1 MFLGYII
8 RRLLY
13 MVVTLWIISVL
24 TFIIIELP
32 PGDFVTTY
40 INRLI
45 QSGRG
50 PADREA
56 YAAQLRR
63 LYGLDQPEFMR
74 YLRWIERM
82 FFYGDFGQS
91 LAWNRPVKDLILE
104 RLPITLS
111 IAILSV
117 IFIYLVSIPIGIYS
131 ATHQYSIG
139 DFFFSGIS
147 FLGMSVPQ
155 FLLAL
160 ILMFLAY
167 KYFNL
172 NIGSVFSPKYA
183 TAPWSIGKFLDMVKH
198 LWIPIVIVAISS
210 TASVIRV
217 LRGCLLDELRK
228 QYVITAR
235 AKGVPEKKLLWKY
248 PVRIALNP
256 VVSTIGWDIPW
267 VISSESIVG
276 IVLNLPTLG
285 PLLLQSL
292 MSQDMYLGGTIV
304 LLLAG
309 MTVFGTFISDI
320 LLALLDPRIRY
331 G

>member
-40 INRLI
+40 VNSLV

-50 PADREA
+50 PADRVA

-63 LYGLDQPEFMR
+63 LYGLDQPEFIR
-74 YLRWIERM
+74 YIRWIERM
-82 FFYGDFGQS
+82 FLYGDFGQS
-91 LAWNRPVKDLILE
+91 LAWRRPVKDLILE

-111 IAILSV
+111 IATLSV

-139 DFFFSGIS
+139 DFTFSGIS
-147 FLGMSVPQ
+147 FFGMSIPQ
-155 FLLAL
+155 FLFAL
-160 ILMFLAY
+160 ILMYLVY
-167 KYFNL
+167 RYFNI
-172 NIGSVFSPKYA
+172 NIGSIFSPQYA
-183 TAPWSIGKFLDMVKH
+183 NAPWSIAKFLDMVKH

-228 QYVITAR
+228 QYVVTAR

-292 MSQDMYLGGTIV
+292 ISQDMYLGGSIV

-309 MTVFGTFISDI
+309 MTVFGTFISDM
-320 LLALLDPRIRY
+320 LLALLDPRVRY
-331 G
+331 E

>member
-1 MFLGYII
+1 MFLSYVI

-13 MVVTLWIISVL
+13 MIVTLWIISIL

-32 PGDFVTTY
+32 PGDFVSTY
-40 INRLI
+40 VNNLVA
-45 QSGRG
+45 SGRG

-56 YAAQLRR
+56 YEAQLRR
-63 LYGLDQPEFMR
+63 LYGLDQPEFTRYMR
-74 YLRWIERM
+74 WMERIILH
-82 FFYGDFGQS
+82 GDFGQS
-91 LAWNRPVKDLILE
+91 LAWRRPVKDLIWE

-111 IAILSV
+111 IAIFSI
-117 IFIYLVSIPIGIYS
+117 IFIYLVSIPVGIYS

-139 DFFFSGIS
+139 DFAFSGIS
-147 FLGMSVPQ
+147 FLGMSIPQ

-160 ILMFLAY
+160 ILMYLAY

-172 NIGSVFSPKYA
+172 NIGSIFSPQYA
-183 TAPWSIGKFLDMVKH
+183 TAPWSIGKFLDMIKH
-198 LWIPIVIVAISS
+198 IWIPIIIVAISS

-235 AKGVPEKKLLWKY
+235 AKGVPERKLLWKY

-267 VISSESIVG
+267 IISSESIVG

-292 MSQDMYLGGTIV
+292 MSQDMYLGGSIV

-309 MTVFGTFISDI
+309 MTVFGTFISDM

>member
-1 MFLGYII
+1 MFLGYIV
-8 RRLLY
+8 RRFLY
-13 MVVTLWIISVL
+13 MIITLWIVSIL

-40 INRLI
+40 INRLV

-56 YAAQLRR
+56 YAVQLRK
-63 LYGLDQPEFMR
+63 LYGLDQPEFIR
-74 YLRWIERM
+74 YLRWIERIV
-82 FFYGDFGQS
+82 FYGDFGQS
-91 LAWNRPVKDLILE
+91 LAWNRPVKDLISE

-117 IFIYLVSIPIGIYS
+117 IFIYIVSIPIGIYS

-139 DFFFSGIS
+139 DFTFSAIS
-147 FLGMSVPQ
+147 FLGMSIPQ
-155 FLLAL
+155 FLFAL
-160 ILMFLAY
+160 ILMYLAY

-172 NIGSVFSPKYA
+172 NIGSIFSPQYA
-183 TAPWSIGKFLDMVKH
+183 NAPWSIEKFLDMVKH

-217 LRGCLLDELRK
+217 LRGSLLDELRK

-292 MSQDMYLGGTIV
+292 MSQDMYLGGSIV

-309 MTVFGTFISDI
+309 MTIFGTFISDI

>member
-1 MFLGYII
+1 
-8 RRLLY
+8 
-13 MVVTLWIISVL
+13 
-24 TFIIIELP
+24 
-32 PGDFVTTY
+32 
-40 INRLI
+40 
-45 QSGRG
+45 
-50 PADREA
+50 
-56 YAAQLRR
+56 
-63 LYGLDQPEFMR
+63 
-74 YLRWIERM
+74 
-82 FFYGDFGQS
+82 
-91 LAWNRPVKDLILE
+91 
-104 RLPITLS
+104 
-111 IAILSV
+111 
-117 IFIYLVSIPIGIYS
+117 
-131 ATHQYSIG
+131 
-139 DFFFSGIS
+139 
-147 FLGMSVPQ
+147 
-155 FLLAL
+155 
-160 ILMFLAY
+160 
-167 KYFNL
+167 
-172 NIGSVFSPKYA
+172 
-183 TAPWSIGKFLDMVKH
+183 
-198 LWIPIVIVAISS
+198 VIVAISS

>member
-1 MFLGYII
+1 MFLSYVI

-13 MVVTLWIISVL
+13 MIVTLWIISVL

-40 INRLI
+40 VNNLVV
-45 QSGRG
+45 SGRG

-56 YAAQLRR
+56 YEAQLRR
-63 LYGLDQPEFMR
+63 LYCLDQPEFTRYMR
-74 YLRWIERM
+74 WMERII
-82 FFYGDFGQS
+82 FHGDFGQS
-91 LAWNRPVKDLILE
+91 LAWRKPVKDLILE

-111 IAILSV
+111 IAILSIV
-117 IFIYLVSIPIGIYS
+117 FIYLVSIPVGIYS

-139 DFFFSGIS
+139 DFAFSGIS
-147 FLGMSVPQ
+147 FLGMSIPQ

-160 ILMFLAY
+160 ILMYLAY

-172 NIGSVFSPKYA
+172 NIGSIFSPQYA
-183 TAPWSIGKFLDMVKH
+183 TAPWSIGKFLDMIKH
-198 LWIPIVIVAISS
+198 LWIPIIIVAISS

-235 AKGVPEKKLLWKY
+235 AKGVPERKLLWKY

-267 VISSESIVG
+267 IISSESIVG

-292 MSQDMYLGGTIV
+292 MSQDMYLGGSIV

-309 MTVFGTFISDI
+309 MTVFGTFISDM

>member
-1 MFLGYII
+1 MFLNYII
-8 RRLLY
+8 RRVLY
-13 MVVTLWIISVL
+13 MIVTLWIISIL

-40 INRLI
+40 VNRLVA
-45 QSGRG
+45 SGRG
-50 PADREA
+50 PADRVA
-56 YAAQLRR
+56 YEAQLRR
-63 LYGLDQPEFMR
+63 LYGLDQPQFMR
-74 YLRWIERM
+74 YIRWIQRII
-82 FFYGDFGQS
+82 FYRDFGVS
-91 LAWNRPVKDLILE
+91 LAWRKPVKDLIIE
-104 RLPITLS
+104 RLPVTLS
-111 IAILSV
+111 IALLS
-117 IFIYLVSIPIGIYS
+117 IMFIYAVSIPIGIYS

-139 DFFFSGIS
+139 DFIFSAIS
-147 FLGMSVPQ
+147 FFGVSIPG
-155 FLLAL
+155 FLFAL
-160 ILMFLAY
+160 ILMYIAY

-172 NIGSVFSPKYA
+172 NIGSIFSPQYA
-183 TAPWSIGKFLDMVKH
+183 TAPWSIAKFLDMVKH

-210 TASVIRV
+210 TAGVIRV

-235 AKGVPEKKLLWKY
+235 AKGVPENILLWKY

-292 MSQDMYLGGTIV
+292 MTQDMYLGGTIV
-304 LLLAG
+304 LLLAFL
-309 MTVFGTFISDI
+309 TVAGTFISDM

-331 G
+331 E

>member
-1 MFLGYII
+1 MFLSYVIK
-8 RRLLY
+8 RLLY

-24 TFIIIELP
+24 IFIIIELP
-32 PGDFVTTY
+32 PGDFVSTY
-40 INRLI
+40 VNNLVA
-45 QSGRG
+45 SGRG
-50 PADREA
+50 PSDREA
-56 YAAQLRR
+56 YEAQLRK
-63 LYGLDQPEFMR
+63 LYGLDQPEFTR
-74 YLRWIERM
+74 YMRWIERIILH
-82 FFYGDFGQS
+82 GDFGQS
-91 LAWNRPVKDLILE
+91 LDLRRPVKDLILE
-104 RLPITLS
+104 KLPITLS
-111 IAILSV
+111 IAILSI
-117 IFIYLVSIPIGIYS
+117 IFIYLVSIPVGIYS

-139 DFFFSGIS
+139 DFAFSGIS
-147 FLGMSVPQ
+147 FLGMSIPQ

-160 ILMFLAY
+160 ILMYLAY

-172 NIGSVFSPKYA
+172 NIGSIFSPQYA
-183 TAPWSIGKFLDMVKH
+183 TAPWSIGKFIDMIKH
-198 LWIPIVIVAISS
+198 LWIPIIVVAISS

-235 AKGVPEKKLLWKY
+235 AKGVPERKLLWKY

-267 VISSESIVG
+267 IISSESIVG

-292 MSQDMYLGGTIV
+292 MSQDMYLGGSIV

-309 MTVFGTFISDI
+309 MTVFGTFISDM